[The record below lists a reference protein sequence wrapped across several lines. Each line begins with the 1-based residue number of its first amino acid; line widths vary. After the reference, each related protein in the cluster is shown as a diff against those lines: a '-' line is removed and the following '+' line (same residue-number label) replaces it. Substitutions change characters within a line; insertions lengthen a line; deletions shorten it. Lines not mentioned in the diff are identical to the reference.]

1 MKMIQ
6 GKVPLILT
14 ALFTLSLLVIP
25 FFTFPALGSTGLVF
39 PVVMVGGY
47 LFWLFL
53 ETKVMTLK
61 EIKKDKTVRDRGT
74 TELYGL
80 ARLIVVVLSL
90 VTVSSGQVSPYRL
103 AAGGL
108 LFAAGVFL
116 RLYSIRTLGVFY
128 SHRVRLVSEHKII
141 DFGPYRFVRH
151 PSYAGMIMAHL
162 GWVLCFFSIYS
173 FLAYV
178 FLLIPAVVM
187 RILVEEES
195 LFELDGYREFA
206 SRRKRLVPFLW

>member
-14 ALFTLSLLVIP
+14 VLFTLSLLVIP
-25 FFTFPALGSTGLVF
+25 FFTFPAMGSAGLVF
-39 PVVMVGGY
+39 SVCMVGGY
-47 LFWLFL
+47 LFWLFM
-53 ETKVMTLK
+53 ETRVMTLK
-61 EIKKDKTVRDRGT
+61 EIKKDTTVRDRGT

-80 ARLIVVVLSL
+80 ARLMVVAVSL
-90 VTVSSGQVSPYRL
+90 AMFSNGQINPYRL

-116 RLYSIRTLGVFY
+116 RLYSIRTLGAFY

-151 PSYAGMIMAHL
+151 PSYAGMVMAHL

-173 FLAYV
+173 LAAYV
-178 FLLIPAVVM
+178 FLLIPAVVV
-187 RILVEEES
+187 RILVEEKS

-206 SRRKRLVPFLW
+206 SKRKRLVPFLW